1 MRVATQSVPGV
12 RLNCASEL
20 ITCRDRFPEGAKQI
34 AVPESAPIRLRTV
47 LTALAMSAAFVG
59 VGIEPVAAQSMGSG
73 LMPANVA
80 RRHGLE
86 RVWFTQIEVARGRGR
101 VKNAIVHVS
110 KTRLQ
115 TTVEVFQGPSRWQF
129 TEHERDAF
137 GETIGPEGAKLKAND
152 FASRLKKNSPEA
164 GEPKVQIQTVPEV
177 TLYVTTDQG
186 LLQAIDG
193 ETGKTRW
200 TIRVGSAHYP
210 TTGAVASENHVA
222 LLNGSTLYIVR
233 STDGEMAWQKK
244 TDGVPGATPAIN
256 DEYVFVPMVNG
267 AIESYTLADPKATPW
282 IYRSLGRAMVQPA
295 QGFGSLAWPT
305 DFGHLYVASAA
316 SRSILYR
323 LESRETIVATPT
335 FAAADRLIAP
345 TVDGYVYCLQPSR
358 QSSNILWKFSS
369 GETLTQSPL
378 VNGESVYVVSDDH
391 NLYALSTRDGLPQWK
406 TNGVNKMLAI
416 SGDKMY
422 AVGEVGR
429 LAVLDLKTGSRIA
442 TIPLDEF
449 DLQITNASTDRL
461 YYGTKLGTLQCL
473 REVGH
478 RWPVVFEPTD
488 GKKPRPKPAAKPT
501 TGEAP
506 AAQPKPGNNNDD
518 PFGAGAPAA
527 PAKPAEPAGGDDP
540 FGADP
545 APAGKPAPK
554 PKDDADPFG

>member
-1 MRVATQSVPGV
+1 MIAGLLALTRSLVLAAAVLVVMAGV
-12 RLNCASEL
+12 
-20 ITCRDRFPEGAKQI
+20 DP
-34 AVPESAPIRLRTV
+34 AP
-47 LTALAMSAAFVG
+47 A
-59 VGIEPVAAQSMGSG
+59 AAQSMGTG
-73 LMPANVA
+73 LMPANIA
-80 RRHGLE
+80 RRYGLE
-86 RVWFTQIEVARGRGR
+86 RAWFTQVEVGRGRGR
-101 VKNAIVHVS
+101 VSTATIHVS

-129 TEHERDAF
+129 TEYERDAF
-137 GETIGPEGAKLKAND
+137 GQIIGPDGAKKRAAE
-152 FASRLKKNSPEA
+152 FAERLKKNSPAA
-164 GEPKVQIQTVPEV
+164 GEPKVVVQVVPEV
-177 TLYVTTDQG
+177 TLYVTSNQG

-200 TIRVGSAHYP
+200 SVRVGSANYP
-210 TTGAVASENHVA
+210 TTGAVASEKHVA
-222 LLNGSTLYIVR
+222 LLNGSTLYVLR
-233 STDGEMAWQKK
+233 STDGEMVWQKK
-244 TDGVPGATPAIN
+244 TDGVPGATAAIS

-267 AIESYTLADPKATPW
+267 AIESYTLTDPKAMPW
-282 IYRSLGRAMVQPA
+282 VYKSLGRSMVQPA
-295 QGFGSLAWPT
+295 LAFGSLAWPT
-305 DFGHLYVASAA
+305 DFGHLYVASAT

-335 FAAADRLIAP
+335 FASADRLIAP

-358 QSSNILWKFSS
+358 QSSNILWKFST
-369 GETLTQSPL
+369 GETLSQSPV
-378 VNGESVYVVSDDH
+378 VNGEFVYVLSDDRS
-391 NLYALSTRDGLPQWK
+391 LYSLSTRDGLPQWK
-406 TNGVNKMLAI
+406 SPGVNRIMAI
-416 SGDKMY
+416 SGDRMY

-429 LAVLDLKTGSRIA
+429 IVVLDLKSGSRVA
-442 TIPLDEF
+442 TIPVDEF
-449 DLQITNASTDRL
+449 DLQVTNTVTDRL

-488 GKKPRPKPAAKPT
+488 GKKPKPKPAAKPAA
-501 TGEAP
+501 GEGP
-506 AAQPKPGNNNDD
+506 AAEPKPADNDD